1 MAAVDLTASGAPRQ
15 WVQEGRV
22 WQGFG
27 GVLTTPESGW
37 ATDLVRQ
44 TPIFYI
50 RVPAGRVIVP
60 IYGNASPEATGAA
73 VLQMLVSVCNNDI
86 GTSNAVALT
95 PVNVNTRYAAVASS
109 VLAYATVTG
118 ATGTA
123 PTNVA
128 DLWRVYQQVDNDAIT
143 GSQTPPFEYDPFKG
157 KGIPCVVGSA
167 SIVHTYMFYF
177 ANGTS
182 STGFHIHA
190 WAEWSYD
197 EFYGLV

>member
-1 MAAVDLTASGAPRQ
+1 MAIDLDIRKNQAQ
-15 WVQEGRV
+15 WVKDGRV

-27 GVLTTPESGW
+27 GALTTPESGW

-50 RVPAGRVIVP
+50 RVPAGTVIIPLYSNV
-60 IYGNASPEATGAA
+60 SPEATGAA
-73 VLQMLVSVCNNDI
+73 VLQIIVSACNNDI

-95 PVNVNTRYAAVASS
+95 PVNVNTRYATGNSRVT
-109 VLAYATVTG
+109 AYATVTG

-123 PTNVA
+123 ATGVS

-143 GSQTPPFEYDPFKG
+143 GAQTPPWEYNPMAG
-157 KGIPCVVGSA
+157 KGQLAVIGMNSTINC
-167 SIVHTYMFYF
+167 YMFYF

-182 STGFHIHA
+182 STGFHVHT
-190 WAEWSYD
+190 WAEFTYE
-197 EFYGLV
+197 EFYAA